1 MTPEAMA
8 EEMQR
13 EVREIAWEH
22 MRLAASFYDLDLS
35 KYPEDALNMAV
46 DAGQAATVQML
57 QRHGLLSAN
66 S

>member
-13 EVREIAWEH
+13 EVREAAWEH
-22 MRLAASFYDLDLS
+22 MRLIASYFDLDLS

-46 DAGQAATVQML
+46 DAGQAATVQIL
-57 QRHGLLSAN
+57 QRHGLLPAKS
-66 S
+66 